1 MCYGY
6 HRATKAVSIATPA
19 YYADRV
25 AERGAQYLYS
35 TMHENVGSESE
46 FNANSAD
53 WTSGVHARIADS
65 QFWV

>member
-6 HRATKAVSIATPA
+6 YRATKAVSIATPA

-25 AERGAQYLYS
+25 AERGAQYLY
-35 TMHENVGSESE
+35 TAMHENNCSESE
-46 FNANSAD
+46 FLATDAD
-53 WTSGVHARIADS
+53 WTSGVHPRIADS